1 MYHQH
6 HNHLSRTVF
15 NQKGFGKG
23 SLKLIIP
30 DVTNFDDVINHLKG
44 PQIDINT
51 IADEVSAYDIDEMMK
66 LANNQDDMEKFI
78 RFIVILNIISRSL

>member
-1 MYHQH
+1 M
-6 HNHLSRTVF
+6 
-15 NQKGFGKG
+15 

>member
-30 DVTNFDDVINHLKG
+30 DVTNFNAVINHQQG

-51 IADEVSAYDIDEMMK
+51 IADEIFAYDIDEMLK
-66 LANNQDDMEKFI
+66 FANNQDEIEKFI
-78 RFIVILNIISRSL
+78 RFIVFLNIISRSL